1 MRKIVRGSWKIPINR
16 TNDRCWTEDEKKKR
30 KLAFFWFDAS
40 SISRSPKKLPKKS
53 QSISFIARYIETK
66 RGISFLCNVFSTISA
81 ANGIN
86 STNILEFRL
95 LLLVHSFLSFLS
107 FSLFFYHRVL
117 QNQHTLAR
125 TIGRILLLKILYKSQ
140 VTNKRKVSFITVTV
154 LDFGNKRHSSV
165 YINLTNGQ

>member
-1 MRKIVRGSWKIPINR
+1 MEKG
-16 TNDRCWTEDEKKKR
+16 KKKR
-30 KLAFFWFDAS
+30 KFAFFWFDAS
-40 SISRSPKKLPKKS
+40 SISQNPKKLPKKS

-95 LLLVHSFLSFLS
+95 LLLVHSFLSF
-107 FSLFFYHRVL
+107 SLFFYHWVL

-125 TIGRILLLKILYKSQ
+125 TIGRILLLKILYNSQ
-140 VTNKRKVSFITVTV
+140 VTNKCKVSFITVTV
-154 LDFGNKRHSSV
+154 LDFDNKSHSSL
-165 YINLTNGQ
+165 YINLTNDQ

>member
-1 MRKIVRGSWKIPINR
+1 MKNSDQPDERSMLDGRWKK
-16 TNDRCWTEDEKKKR
+16 EKKI
-30 KLAFFWFDAS
+30 
-40 SISRSPKKLPKKS
+40 SILLIRREFNFTKPEKTAKKS

-125 TIGRILLLKILYKSQ
+125 TIRRILLLKILYKSQ